1 MKLHRTSEGHILMGK
16 RGARLFQQEV
26 GTSETGWNIVEL
38 ESRRQLRQKVN
49 ELIRLSNTSTFT
61 TSEMRQQLLLGVA
74 MFGSRLAAQLVRL
87 LQSDDQQ
94 KRQHIVWLLTL
105 LDDKDIIP
113 LLQRMSRNELL
124 ARSVRLSASL
134 ALAGMGATVE
144 STEQYQRKRS

>member
-1 MKLHRTSEGHILMGK
+1 MGK
-16 RGARLFQQEV
+16 RGARLSQQEV
-26 GTSETGWNIVEL
+26 GTSETCWNIVEL

-49 ELIRLSNTSTFT
+49 ELIRLSNISTFT

-144 STEQYQRKRS
+144 STEHYQRKRSYAIG

>member
-1 MKLHRTSEGHILMGK
+1 MGK
-16 RGARLFQQEV
+16 RGARLFLQEV
-26 GTSETGWNIVEL
+26 GISETGWDIVEL

-49 ELIRLSNTSTFT
+49 ELIRLSNISTFT

-87 LQSDDQQ
+87 LQSNDQQ

-105 LDDKDIIP
+105 LDDKDTIP
-113 LLQRMSRNELL
+113 LLQRMSQNEQLV
-124 ARSVRLSASL
+124 RSVRLSASL

-144 STEQYQRKRS
+144 STEHYQRKRSYAIG